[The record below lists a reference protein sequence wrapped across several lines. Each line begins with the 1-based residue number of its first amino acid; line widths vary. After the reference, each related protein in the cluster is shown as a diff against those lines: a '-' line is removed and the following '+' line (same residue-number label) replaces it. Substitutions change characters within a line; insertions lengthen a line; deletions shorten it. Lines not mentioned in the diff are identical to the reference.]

1 MSPSAFHR
9 QPAHHLHG
17 SGAGQQEAGPRTI
30 LNPSRAASAAGERRQ
45 SHHILAA
52 IVDDDEDIDDNDLQD
67 DRPDGTVGPALS
79 PTAEAGVFFTSINNS
94 DNGAVSAAATAGGS
108 AHGNSV
114 VDDGRASPP
123 TAAGRRAGK
132 RPAARGTAFYPRK
145 RANTACQVCRARKTK
160 CDNKRPSCT
169 YCESVGA
176 TCIQSPVDLS
186 SFDPASL
193 KILDRLD
200 DLERLLRSAAPPLA
214 SVSAAAAAAAASAG
228 DSASAGG
235 PAAGAPAPSPAT
247 PASGS
252 ASASAMPPPLPMA
265 RNASDGYVFAQ
276 LPQLQNVPVC
286 AEYDDHGLSARS
298 SSGASHVGRLDDAC
312 GPRVNS
318 VLPQRID
325 HILQWPVFQ
334 NSTHHSF
341 LTPPSARAA
350 YDGISSPTVAGST
363 SISALVDMESHRIY
377 RLLDNFFLY
386 IHCKNPILDES
397 SARRMVVRAF
407 LDGIDWSAASCL
419 ALLICALGSVATP
432 FGPSPETRIG
442 TQAYADAQ
450 AFFLAAQKRIGVLLV
465 KEDIIGAQCLFLSG
479 VYMMMVEFKPVYA
492 WRFFNQALAACQHL
506 PFLSRAQ
513 SLAAG
518 AGSSPESMEMGLRDT
533 QEQAVYWSAWKSERE
548 LRGELSL
555 PDFDIMHS
563 GSTLYPPFFPAPPV
577 PPAESP
583 DGPGSET
590 QRSRAAWLFYL
601 AEISLRRLT
610 SRLCSEVLTLRQ
622 RYASDAAF
630 LDVLADMTPEYE
642 AQAREWSDSL
652 PAELSIHTP
661 IDEDGICRSVLRG
674 RLINLFEMIYWPF
687 VMASLNSAL
696 PPGSGGS
703 GGSGAPLRPQLQ
715 ELARRGL
722 DTHMH
727 QLRANEPGFFHRHHG
742 GFFMIRACTRSA
754 LTLVAAART
763 GRGTMPEGW
772 ERAVY
777 KTVGMLAYWEDEDSA
792 LVGWKAVLE
801 RELATRQV

>member
-1 MSPSAFHR
+1 MSP
-9 QPAHHLHG
+9 PALHG
-17 SGAGQQEAGPRTI
+17 PQRLHAGAGQQQHQQEPPPPHRAI
-30 LNPSRAASAAGERRQ
+30 ANPSRAGERRQ
-45 SHHILAA
+45 SQHVL
-52 IVDDDEDIDDNDLQD
+52 DNTDIDDGGSSSN
-67 DRPDGTVGPALS
+67 GNNNNNNNG
-79 PTAEAGVFFTSINNS
+79 AGVFFTSTS
-94 DNGAVSAAATAGGS
+94 SNGGSMTLAGGGGS
-108 AHGNSV
+108 SV
-114 VDDGRASPP
+114 VDDARGSPP
-123 TAAGRRAGK
+123 AAARRAGK

-200 DLERLLRSAAPPLA
+200 DLERLLRSAPPPAPVAPAPATGAGAFGLGL
-214 SVSAAAAAAAASAG
+214 G
-228 DSASAGG
+228 DSG
-235 PAAGAPAPSPAT
+235 PAPAPSPAT
-247 PASGS
+247 PASASASVS

-265 RNASDGYVFAQ
+265 RNASEGYVFGQ

-286 AEYDDHGLSARS
+286 AEYDDQGLSARS
-298 SSGASHVGRLDDAC
+298 SSGASHVGRLDD

-325 HILQWPVFQ
+325 HILQWPIFQ
-334 NSTHHSF
+334 NSGGGGGGGSAHGFS

-350 YDGISSPTVAGST
+350 FDGGVPSPPTLRGASN
-363 SISALVDMESHRIY
+363 ISALVDMESHRIY

-386 IHCKNPILDES
+386 IHSKNPILDETS
-397 SARRMVVRAF
+397 TRRLVVHTF
-407 LDGIDWSAASCL
+407 LDGIDWSPASCL

-465 KEDIIGAQCLFLSG
+465 QEDIIGAQCLFLSG

-533 QEQAVYWSAWKSERE
+533 QEQSVYWSAWKSERE

-577 PPAESP
+577 PPPESP

-622 RYASDAAF
+622 RYPSDSAF
-630 LDVLADMTPEYE
+630 LEVLAEMTPEYE

-696 PPGSGGS
+696 PPGGG
-703 GGSGAPLRPQLQ
+703 GGAPLRPQLQ

-754 LTLVAAART
+754 LTLLAAART

-772 ERAVY
+772 DRAVY
-777 KTVGMLAYWEDEDSA
+777 KTIGMLAYWEDEDPA
-792 LVGWKAVLE
+792 LAGWKSVLE
-801 RELATRQV
+801 RELSSRQV